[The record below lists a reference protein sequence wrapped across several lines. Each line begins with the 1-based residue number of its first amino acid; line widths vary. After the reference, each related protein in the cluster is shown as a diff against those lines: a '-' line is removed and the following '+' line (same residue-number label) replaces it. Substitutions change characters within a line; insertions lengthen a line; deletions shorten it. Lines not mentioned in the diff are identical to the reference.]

1 MRNTWLAS
9 SSIPFS
15 SCFYILFLFFIL
27 VSSHTHPKML
37 VMPVVQVIGNH
48 MFNCF
53 AFGVK
58 TMSSPQGEMCGND
71 IKIPEGV
78 DNVRVVLRG

>member
-1 MRNTWLAS
+1 MYPPKGTGAQHVACEFVH
-9 SSIPFS
+9 P
-15 SCFYILFLFFIL
+15 IL
-27 VSSHTHPKML
+27 VFSHTHPKML

-58 TMSSPQGEMCGND
+58 TMSSPQGDMCDND

-78 DNVRVVLRG
+78 DNVSVVLRG